1 MDFSV
6 NDLEALMLLI
16 DIEMSTLDPNEEVM
30 VLAANSL

>member
-1 MDFSV
+1 
-6 NDLEALMLLI
+6 LEALMLLI